1 MDEEEEMH
9 DQVMSLFGNVSII
22 SPELPS
28 NVGVINHSMGTIVC
42 YLKEVQK
49 RRRK

>member
-9 DQVMSLFGNVSII
+9 DQVMSLIANLSIM

-28 NVGVINHSMGTIVC
+28 NVEIINDSIETIVC
-42 YLKEVQK
+42 YLK
-49 RRRK
+49 

>member
-9 DQVMSLFGNVSII
+9 DQVMSLLGNVSII

-28 NVGVINHSMGTIVC
+28 NVGTINHSMETIVF
-42 YLKEVQK
+42 YLKEVQ
-49 RRRK
+49 RRRRE